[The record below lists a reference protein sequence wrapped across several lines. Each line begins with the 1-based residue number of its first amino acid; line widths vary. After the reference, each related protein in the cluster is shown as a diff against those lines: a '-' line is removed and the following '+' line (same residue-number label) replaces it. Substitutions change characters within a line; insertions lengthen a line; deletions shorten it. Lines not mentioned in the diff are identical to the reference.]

1 MAEDAVP
8 GPGATTDLAAQSE
21 DAEAAA
27 EWRETRYRRWQQEQQ
42 HADPGLRPALLRLA
56 LASLLQ
62 PRLAADAPA
71 GTTDLP
77 GDVVGAVGDS
87 VETAL
92 RFCGELTGHAGPVT
106 SAQFSPEG
114 RQIVSGLAATT
125 QCGCGM
131 RRRAR
136 ASRC

>member
-1 MAEDAVP
+1 MEAEPTPEA
-8 GPGATTDLAAQSE
+8 GATMGLAAQFE
-21 DAEAAA
+21 DADGAAQ
-27 EWRETRYRRWQQEQQ
+27 WRNTRYRRWQEEQHFAQ
-42 HADPGLRPALLRLA
+42 PGLRPAVLRLA

-71 GTTDLP
+71 GTIDLP

-106 SAQFSPEG
+106 SAQ
-114 RQIVSGLAATT
+114 
-125 QCGCGM
+125 
-131 RRRAR
+131 
-136 ASRC
+136 